1 MTITRSSR
9 HHALILDGVITV
21 LVGVLVF
28 VIMPFAAM
36 GVPGRHEL
44 DAPAYALLTLIVAPL
59 LVRRLWPEM
68 VLVVSV
74 VASAAY
80 IAFGYPPGPLFIAP
94 AIAMYT
100 LAVRVPLRRSLLAC
114 GLAVFALTA
123 GNTPE
128 LIGLSGGEVLDELQ
142 GRMPWAVGWL
152 ALPWAVG
159 TVMRLAREEATRT
172 REEEGRRRVYEER
185 LRVAREV
192 HDVVGHGLAVIN
204 MQAGIALHVLAK
216 RRAGGATTNGGPA
229 DQAEA
234 ALEAIRST
242 SKEALD
248 ELRGTLAVFRRPDG
262 DEAAPRRPAP
272 GLGQL
277 QALVSEMA
285 ESGLPVRLAI
295 SGAASELPGG
305 VDLAAYRI
313 VQESLTNVL
322 RHAGGAAATVRVSYE
337 PGEVTVEVTDDGN
350 GRVPVTTGR
359 GGHGIVGMRERAA
372 AVGGT
377 LEAAPRPQGGFRVH
391 ARLPA
396 RQESR

>member
-9 HHALILDGVITV
+9 HRALVLDGAVTV
-21 LVGVLVF
+21 LVGALVF
-28 VIMPFAAM
+28 VVMPFAAL

-44 DAPAYALLTLIVAPL
+44 DAPAYALLILIVAPL

-74 VASAAY
+74 AASAAY
-80 IAFGYPPGPLFIAP
+80 IAFGYPRGPLFIAP
-94 AIAMYT
+94 AIAMYS

-114 GLAVFALTA
+114 GLAVFALMA

-128 LIGLSGGEVLDELQ
+128 LIGLGGGEVLDELQ
-142 GRMPWAVGWL
+142 GSMPWAVGWL
-152 ALPWAVG
+152 ALPWGVG

-172 REEEGRRRVYEER
+172 REEEARRRVYEER

-216 RRAGGATTNGGPA
+216 RRAGGAATNGGQA

-248 ELRGTLAVFRRPDG
+248 ELRGTLAVFRQPDG
-262 DEAAPRRPAP
+262 GEAAPRRPTP

-277 QALVSEMA
+277 QTLVSEMA
-285 ESGLPVRLAI
+285 ESGLPVRLDV